1 MGDPRTASSQDPAAQ
16 PLAAI
21 SVDLDEVDCYTA
33 IHGMAPPSA
42 RAAHAVYQK
51 ALPRFE
57 TLFAEL
63 EIPATFFVI
72 GRDLATPENHARI
85 GRLWRAGH
93 EIGNHS
99 ANHLYDLTR
108 RDMPT
113 MRREIERGASA
124 IAEITGHLPSGFRA
138 PGYTVSDTLFE
149 LLEESGTG
157 YDSSVF
163 ACPAYYGA
171 KAAALG
177 GMRLVGKRS
186 HSILDDPRVLLARA
200 DPYRVGRPYWRGGR
214 GLLELPIGVTREL
227 AGRLPYIGTSLI
239 LAGARGTRWLTRLI
253 SGRPLVNL
261 ELHGI
266 DLADADRDD
275 LSALRPHQPDLRF
288 PLARKVA
295 CLRAA
300 VETLRERGYR
310 FVTLEQAASHW
321 SGDR

>member
-1 MGDPRTASSQDPAAQ
+1 MHGHGTASAEAPNAQ

-21 SVDLDEVDCYTA
+21 SVDLDEIDCYTA
-33 IHGMAPPSA
+33 IHGMAPPSE
-42 RAAHAVYQK
+42 RAAHAIYRK

-72 GRDLATPENHARI
+72 GRDLATSENDARI

-99 ANHLYDLTR
+99 ANHYYDLTR
-108 RDMPT
+108 RDTPT
-113 MRREIERGASA
+113 MRREIERGADA
-124 IAEITGHLPSGFRA
+124 IAEITGRLPTGFRA

-149 LLEESGTG
+149 LLEESGVG

-163 ACPAYYGA
+163 PCPAYYGA

-177 GMRLVGKRS
+177 SMRLRGKRS
-186 HSILDDPRVLLARA
+186 HSILDDPRVLLSRA
-200 DPYRVGRPYWRGGR
+200 DPYRVGRPYWRSGH
-214 GLLELPIGVTREL
+214 GLPELPIGVARGI

-239 LAGARGTRWLTRLI
+239 LVGARGTEWLTRLI
-253 SGRPLVNL
+253 AARPLVNL

-266 DLADADRDD
+266 DLADADRDE
-275 LSALRPHQPDLRF
+275 LHALRPHQPDLRV
-288 PLARKVA
+288 PLERKVA
-295 CLRAA
+295 CLRTA

-310 FVTLEQAASHW
+310 FVTLEQAASRCF
-321 SGDR
+321 GDR